1 MKIKDIILK
10 LVKKKM
16 NWATFSGKKSISK
29 ENNYFLE
36 ALFENN

>member
-1 MKIKDIILK
+1 MKIKNIILR

-16 NWATFSGKKSISK
+16 NWATFSSKKSISK
-29 ENNYFLE
+29 ENNSFIE